1 MNLDEQ
7 NINSNKNKTKLKM
20 RNPTHSFREM
30 NLVPQ
35 FIQESLFKNKTVM
48 SWNSRKKKLYR
59 GYFLYR
65 LFRPK
70 GIF

>member
-35 FIQESLFKNKTVM
+35 FI
-48 SWNSRKKKLYR
+48 
-59 GYFLYR
+59 
-65 LFRPK
+65 
-70 GIF
+70 